1 VLLTPNRFPPTI
13 DVREEAIEGSMR
25 RILSTYRY
33 VNQPLLPELLASIA
47 SAGIPAIE
55 VFCDSEHF
63 GYASPQIVREF
74 LGRLAE
80 YGIQLHSLHA
90 PTERSSGVGRS
101 SGVPISISD
110 PERIRRVDAMD
121 EVKRALEVAETIP
134 FRYLIQHMASSRQPA
149 DPRAL
154 DAAFSS
160 LEHLVLFA
168 KQRGVVIAI
177 ENTPNEFGSPE
188 SLAQFVKQTRLNDLR
203 FCFDLGHAHLG
214 EGVSP
219 GMELMRERTVT
230 VHVHDNHGETDEHL
244 LPFDGAID
252 WDAALPTLTAAPD
265 PPALVLEIKE
275 RSPGVPSLDHI
286 RSAFD
291 KLEKHLD
298 EKGVSAAHT

>member
-1 VLLTPNRFPPTI
+1 
-13 DVREEAIEGSMR
+13 MQ

-47 SAGIPAIE
+47 SAGIRGIE
-55 VFCDSEHF
+55 VFCGSGHF
-63 GYASPQIVREF
+63 SYASPQTVRE
-74 LGRLAE
+74 LAGRLAE
-80 YGIQLHSLHA
+80 YGIQLASLHA
-90 PTERSSGVGRS
+90 PTERNSGAGRS
-101 SGVPISISD
+101 GGAPISISD

-134 FRYLIQHMASSRQPA
+134 FRYLIQHMATSRQPA

-188 SLAQFVKQTRLNDLR
+188 SLAQFVKETRLNDLR
-203 FCFDLGHAHLG
+203 FCFDLGHAHIG
-214 EGVSP
+214 EGVAASF
-219 GMELMRERTVT
+219 ELMRDRIVT
-230 VHVHDNHGETDEHL
+230 AHVHDNHGETDDHL

-252 WDAALPTLTAAPD
+252 WDAALALLTGAPSS
-265 PPALVLEIKE
+265 PALVLELKE
-275 RSPGVPSLDHI
+275 RSPGVPSLEQI
-286 RSAFD
+286 RTAFD
-291 KLEKHLD
+291 RLEKHLD

>member
-1 VLLTPNRFPPTI
+1 
-13 DVREEAIEGSMR
+13 MQ

-33 VNQPLLPELLASIA
+33 VNQPLLSELLASIA
-47 SAGIPAIE
+47 SAGIQAIE
-55 VFCDSEHF
+55 VFCSSGHF
-63 GYASPQIVREF
+63 GYSSPQTVREF
-74 LGRLAE
+74 VARLDE
-80 YGIQLHSLHA
+80 YGIKLQSLHA
-90 PTERSSGVGRS
+90 PTERSSGGGRS
-101 SGVPISISD
+101 GGAPISISD

-134 FRYLIQHMASSRQPA
+134 FRYLIQHMATSHQPV
-149 DPRAL
+149 DPRTL

-203 FCFDLGHAHLG
+203 FCFDLGHAHIA
-214 EGVSP
+214 EGVAA
-219 GMELMRERTVT
+219 GFELLRDRTVT

-244 LPFDGAID
+244 LPFDGTID
-252 WDAALPTLTAAPD
+252 WGAALGAITAVRE
-265 PPALVLEIKE
+265 PPAVVLELKE
-275 RSPGVPSLDHI
+275 RSPGVPSLEQI
-286 RSAFD
+286 RTAFD
-291 KLEKHLD
+291 KLEKHWD